1 MAYEAIIYTDNAQ
14 AIGVEL
20 SRGVSKHAAI
30 EHHQEHDQT
39 QRRQPAHQQS
49 HGFGLSL

>member
-20 SRGVSKHAAI
+20 SREVSKRAAI